1 MPLCVF
7 ISSLSLWSVSK
18 KKPLCTV
25 PKAHSK
31 PEGSPEENIPDE
43 SWITS
48 LGTLRSTDLLASGK
62 NKMIIIR
69 NPSLDQ
75 VLKSAS
81 QSSLLV
87 SQSNL
92 LVSQSSQPV
101 SQIS

>member
-48 LGTLRSTDLLASGK
+48 LATLRSTDLLASGK
-62 NKMIIIR
+62 NR

-87 SQSNL
+87 SQS
-92 LVSQSSQPV
+92 VSQV
-101 SQIS
+101 S

>member
-1 MPLCVF
+1 MLLCVF

-48 LGTLRSTDLLASGK
+48 LATLHSTDLLASGK

-69 NPSLDQ
+69 NHSLDQ

-87 SQSNL
+87 SQS
-92 LVSQSSQPV
+92 SQPV

>member
-48 LGTLRSTDLLASGK
+48 LATLRSTDLLASGK
-62 NKMIIIR
+62 KKNNDHNNR
-69 NPSLDQ
+69 NPSLHQ

-87 SQSNL
+87 SQS
-92 LVSQSSQPV
+92 V
-101 SQIS
+101 SQISQSVSQVL